1 MNEKKSRLT
10 SIRSWW
16 LAIPGGFFG
25 IVLAL
30 FFIAYSANTYLRY
43 YDIIGSSLYVIVL
56 AFAFAIPFSRGHAD
70 FSALG
75 VFNICSVMLGVLN
88 RGLPFV
94 VAAILAI
101 CIGGCLGFI
110 NSLVTIQFRRKKWF
124 FTAGFT
130 AILGL
135 AYTYFA
141 ELISG
146 GRYYRISAY
155 LSGGFCFFAL
165 ILPLMLGLSALLS
178 FRSGGVHLFNGI
190 YRKND
195 FRNKDA
201 MVSSVISGVLAAFA
215 AVIAGMCISRTIA
228 FPYTQMLTYILILA
242 LAGVGLPNVKKSKIG
257 AFMGYLSVML
267 AALGIGLLDSL
278 LYVIFGL
285 GTIAQII
292 IDSVLAVAFIV
303 LNVLLGRKAAK
314 IEYTPELKT
323 VSGAYETAVGYRSNV
338 NTDDPYEYTG
348 KSKITAMML
357 SIFLG
362 PLGVHRYYL
371 GYKGQGFAQ
380 TCGVV
385 SLIIAEVIVNV
396 QNTKRSPSVGA
407 VIFALILL
415 IYGLAITIWAFVD
428 FIRICTRS
436 LTPVV
441 DEYFYR
447 SITRRS
453 YLSDNPVSNN
463 TTTENTVPKVSL
475 TKPEE
480 TTTVA
485 PNAVSAPESKMD
497 AMEQVKALTDLAEL
511 YKNGIISEE
520 DFNRLKNNIL
530 SKM

>member
-1 MNEKKSRLT
+1 MEGISMHEKESKLA

-16 LAIPGGFFG
+16 LAVPGGFFG
-25 IVLAL
+25 IGLAV
-30 FFIAYSANTYLRY
+30 FFIASSANIYLRY
-43 YDIIGSSLYVIVL
+43 YNIIASGVYLILL

-110 NSLVTIQFRRKKWF
+110 NSLVTIWFRRKKWF

-146 GRYYRISAY
+146 GRHYHISRY
-155 LSGGFCFFAL
+155 LSDGFCFFVL

-178 FRSGGVHLFNGI
+178 FRSGGVHSFNGL

-215 AVIAGMCISRTIA
+215 AVITCTCFNATIA
-228 FPYTQMLTYILILA
+228 FPYTQMLTYIQILA

-267 AALGIGLLDSL
+267 AALGVGLLDSL
-278 LYVIFGL
+278 LYVIFRL

-292 IDSVLAVAFIV
+292 IDSVLAVAFII
-303 LNVLLGRKAAK
+303 LNVLLGRKA
-314 IEYTPELKT
+314 
-323 VSGAYETAVGYRSNV
+323 VGGAYEKAFVHRSNV
-338 NTDDPYEYTG
+338 NTDDPYAYTG
-348 KSKITAMML
+348 KNKLTAMML
-357 SIFLG
+357 AIFLG
-362 PLGVHRYYL
+362 PLGVPRYYL
-371 GYKGQGFAQ
+371 GYKGQGLVQ
-380 TCGVV
+380 TSGFV
-385 SLIIAEVIVNV
+385 SLITGYLIIFAASM
-396 QNTKRSPSVGA
+396 TRYPSVGLL
-407 VIFALILL
+407 IFAVILL
-415 IYGLAITIWAFVD
+415 IYALITTIWAFVD

-436 LTPVV
+436 LTPAV
-441 DEYFYR
+441 DEYYYQ
-447 SITRRS
+447 STRTS
-453 YLSDNPVSNN
+453 YPSNN
-463 TTTENTVPKVSL
+463 TAPANTAPKVSL
-475 TKPEE
+475 EKIEAENPKTS
-480 TTTVA
+480 T
-485 PNAVSAPESKMD
+485 ESKAD
-497 AMEQVKALTDLAEL
+497 TAEQVKALSDLARL
-511 YKNGIISEE
+511 YENGMIAEE
-520 DFNRLKNNIL
+520 DFNRLKDKIL
-530 SKM
+530 SEK